1 MLTSTAG
8 ELLSVYSRRLGAHR
22 AGILKWSHSIQLT
35 VERFV
40 EALSTLPAGELI
52 EIDAD
57 VDREPIYRFIRAS
70 TGEILAEV
78 GKGAE
83 SHPE

>member
-1 MLTSTAG
+1 MGTSTAG
-8 ELLSVYSRRLGAHR
+8 ELLFVYSRRLGAHQ
-22 AGILKWSHSIQLT
+22 AGLLKWSQSLKLA

-40 EALSTLPAGELI
+40 EALSTLPAEELI

-57 VDREPIYRFIRAS
+57 VDREPIYKFIRVS

-83 SHPE
+83 SHPD

>member
-1 MLTSTAG
+1 MGMSTAG
-8 ELLSVYSRRLGAHR
+8 ELLFVYSRRLGAHR
-22 AGILKWSHSIQLT
+22 EGLLKWSHSLQLT

-40 EALSTLPAGELI
+40 EALSSLPSAELI

-57 VDREPIYRFIRAS
+57 VDRDPIYRFIRVS

-78 GKGAE
+78 SKGAGI
-83 SHPE
+83 SP